1 MSTQLCVDDNID
13 ELVEIV
19 SDDAGVEPGT
29 DAYTAVSDF
38 AFQVARLRTEL
49 DSTASVE
56 TTEDDVIVTI
66 KVPRV

>member
-19 SDDAGVEPGT
+19 SDDSGVEPGT

-38 AFQVARLRTEL
+38 AFYAAQMRLEL
-49 DSTASVE
+49 DSTTLVE
-56 TTEDDVIVTI
+56 TTDDDIVITVKI
-66 KVPRV
+66 PRS